1 MIEGVERKNQQVW
14 KRNGVTY
21 LPHYTKPGVYVG
33 PGWTHKV
40 RDELGETVY
49 YPPEY
54 TLVELIAKQAVAEEM
69 FLWPR

>member
-1 MIEGVERKNQQVW
+1 M
-14 KRNGVTY
+14 
-21 LPHYTKPGVYVG
+21 YVG
-33 PGWTHKV
+33 PGWTHRV
-40 RDELGETVY
+40 TDDLGETVY